1 MDEKERNQWEPSLED
16 IIEEVH
22 GEHASHETGNSALEA
37 MLRARK
43 AEQQGDMPQRAEK
56 PPVYAAPSVPDFVP
70 VLPQD
75 NTPPMPHF
83 EPPAPQPEPFYAQPE
98 VRWQEEPLQEDE
110 FVPQKK
116 KKNSRKSRRGGA
128 GKKAAGVLIGI
139 AVLLAGAA
147 FGYTYAYSGIH
158 FGVHAGAVKVGGMAH
173 AEAQKAIDSKAEDLL
188 SGEAI
193 TLTIYDK
200 DYEIDIDQVT
210 TGLDSKQ
217 SAQDAYDYPHE
228 GGALTRVGHTIRALF
243 GGYEVPLS
251 VSVDEDALEKRL
263 DEISAEALT
272 EPVDPSWTLE
282 EEYLVIDAG
291 KPGVEFDRDEVA
303 EQVTERIRTMDFKA
317 FEVKVTTRDPEKIDV
332 DAIAAE
338 AQAAPQNATVDKTDG
353 KTILPSVDGVEF
365 DVEEAKEIVGDGSEQ
380 TYKIPVKRTPAEITA
395 DKLADVLFSDT
406 LASTS
411 TSLNA
416 GNKPRTNNVRLAC
429 EHINGTILNPG
440 DEFSYNTV
448 VGQRTAER
456 GFQSAGAYANG
467 QVIDEVGGGVCQPS
481 STLYMAVLRADLEV
495 TERHNHSFTV
505 AYTPLGEDATVSWGG
520 PDFRFKNNTKYP
532 IKIIASQ
539 SGGSCNM
546 KLVGTKTSDKKV
558 SLNTEILSTLNYETV
573 EKTDSSLSPGE
584 RKTSQSGTT
593 GYKTVTYKTITENGQ
608 STTVKANNSY
618 YKKRDKI
625 VLVGPAAPAPSTNPP
640 STDQPDEPAP
650 STGDSGNTGNGDPEA
665 Q

>member
-1 MDEKERNQWEPSLED
+1 MDEKDRNQRELSLED

-22 GEHASHETGNSALEA
+22 GEHASYDTGNSALDA

-43 AEQQGDMPQRAEK
+43 EAPGEMPQRAEK
-56 PPVYAAPSVPDFVP
+56 PPVYTEPSVLPDCS
-70 VLPQD
+70 
-75 NTPPMPHF
+75 M
-83 EPPAPQPEPFYAQPE
+83 PQPELFYAQPE
-98 VRWQEEPLQEDE
+98 ESGKKAPIQEDE

-116 KKNSRKSRRGGA
+116 SRNRKKSRKSRSSGA
-128 GKKAAGVLIGI
+128 GKKVASVLIGLV
-139 AVLLAGAA
+139 VLLAGAS
-147 FGYTYAYSGIH
+147 FGYTYMYSGVH
-158 FGVHAGAVKVGGMAH
+158 FGVQAGAVKVGGMSLAD
-173 AEAQKAIDSKAEDLL
+173 ARKTIDSKAEDLL
-188 SGEAI
+188 NGEAI
-193 TLTIYDK
+193 TLTIYDT
-200 DYEIDIDQVT
+200 DYKIEINQVA

-217 SAQDAYDYPHE
+217 SAQDAYDYTRE
-228 GGALTRVGHTIRALF
+228 GGVMTRVGHTIRALF

-251 VSVDEDALEKRL
+251 VSVDDDALGKRL
-263 DEISAEALT
+263 DEISDEALT
-272 EPVDPSWTLE
+272 EPVEPSWTLE
-282 EEYLVIDAG
+282 EEYLVIDTG

-303 EQVTERIRTMDFKA
+303 EQVTERIRTMDFEA
-317 FEVKVTTRDPEKIDV
+317 FEVKVTIRDPEKIDIE
-332 DAIAAE
+332 AISAE
-338 AQAAPQNATVDKTDG
+338 AQAEPKNATVDKTDG

-365 DVEEAKEIVGDGSEQ
+365 DLEEAKEIVGDGREQ
-380 TYKIPVKRTPAEITA
+380 TYKIPVKRTPAEVTA
-395 DKLADVLFSDT
+395 DKLAEVLFSDT
-406 LASTS
+406 LVSTS
-411 TSLNA
+411 TNLNA

-440 DEFSYNTV
+440 DEFSYNNV

-539 SGGSCNM
+539 SGSSCNM
-546 KLVGTKTSDKKV
+546 KIIGTKTSDKKV
-558 SLNTEILSTLNYETV
+558 TLNTEVLSTIEYQTV
-573 EKTDSSLSPGE
+573 EKTDSSLAPGE
-584 RKTSQSGTT
+584 RQTSQTGTT

-608 STTVKANNSY
+608 STTVKANTSSY
-618 YKKRDKI
+618 QKRDKI
-625 VLVGPAAPAPSTNPP
+625 VLVGPAASAPSTP
-640 STDQPDEPAP
+640 SN
-650 STGDSGNTGNGDPEA
+650 NTPTETATSNNSNAESGDPEA

>member
-1 MDEKERNQWEPSLED
+1 MDEKERNQREPSLED

-22 GEHASHETGNSALEA
+22 GEHASRETGNSALEA
-37 MLRARK
+37 MLRSRGTGCR
-43 AEQQGDMPQRAEK
+43 QQENLRMEK
-56 PPVYAAPSVPDFVP
+56 PPVYTAPSAPGFAP
-70 VLPQD
+70 TVLEKEEPSIP
-75 NTPPMPHF
+75 TF
-83 EPPAPQPEPFYAQPE
+83 EPPAPQPEPRFEQQAARWE
-98 VRWQEEPLQEDE
+98 VEPPQEDQ

-116 KKNSRKSRRGGA
+116 ERTSKKKNRKSRRRGA

-139 AVLLAGAA
+139 VVLLAGAA

-158 FGVHAGAVKVGGMAH
+158 FGVHVGMVKVGGMALD
-173 AEAQKAIDSKAEDLL
+173 EAKKAIDGKAESLL

-200 DYEIDIDQVT
+200 DYGIDIDQVT
-210 TGLDSKQ
+210 TGLDSDQ
-217 SAQDAYDYPHE
+217 SAQDAYDFTHK
-228 GGALTRVGHTIRALF
+228 GSALTRVGHTIRALF

-251 VSVDEDALEKRL
+251 VSVDEEALGKRL

-272 EPVDPSWTLE
+272 EPVDPSWTIE
-282 EEYLVIDAG
+282 EDYLVIDAG
-291 KPGVEFDRDEVA
+291 EPGVEFDRDEVSK
-303 EQVTERIRTMDFKA
+303 QVTERIRTMDFKA
-317 FEVKVTTRDPEKIDV
+317 FEVKVTTRDPAKIDV
-332 DAIAAE
+332 EAISVE
-338 AQAAPQNATVDKTDG
+338 AQAEPKNATVDKTDG
-353 KTILPSVDGVEF
+353 KTILPSVDGVEI
-365 DVEEAKEIVGDGSEQ
+365 DLEEAKGIVGDGSEQ

-395 DKLADVLFSDT
+395 DKLANVLFSDT

-411 TSLNA
+411 TSLNS
-416 GNKPRTNNVRLAC
+416 GNRPRTNNVRLAC

-440 DEFSYNTV
+440 DEFSYNGV
-448 VGQRTAER
+448 VGERTAAR
-456 GFQSAGAYANG
+456 GFQTAGAYANG
-467 QVIDEVGGGVCQPS
+467 QVVDEVGGGVCQPS

-532 IKIIASQ
+532 VKIVASQ
-539 SGGSCNM
+539 SGSSCNM
-546 KLVGTKTSDKKV
+546 KLIGTKTSDKKV
-558 SLNTEILSTLNYETV
+558 SLKTEILSTLDYETV

-608 STTVKANNSY
+608 SKTVKANTSS

-625 VLVGPAAPAPSTNPP
+625 VLVGPAAASP
-640 STDQPDEPAP
+640 STDSP
-650 STGDSGNTGNGDPEA
+650 SGGQADTQGSAGADPEA